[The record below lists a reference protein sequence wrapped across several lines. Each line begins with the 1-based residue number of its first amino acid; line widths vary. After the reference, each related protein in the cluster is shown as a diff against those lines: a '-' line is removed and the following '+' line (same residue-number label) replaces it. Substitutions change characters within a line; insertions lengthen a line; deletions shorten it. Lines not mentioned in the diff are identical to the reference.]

1 MFRLPINSLKRC
13 LLKPMMRKMSIMKE
27 RHSTLAVRLLVSNSH
42 LSLNF
47 KPLNVSL
54 EPSIVILY
62 KERCAIMVLL
72 LCYDAKW
79 LTSCLTLSLNNFVKE
94 MYEKNLSQKLFGFK
108 PGKLLLKQT
117 Y

>member
-1 MFRLPINSLKRC
+1 MVRLSIISLKCC

-42 LSLNF
+42 PSLNF

-62 KERCAIMVLL
+62 KERCVIMVLV

-94 MYEKNLSQKLFGFK
+94 VYEKNPSQKLFGFK